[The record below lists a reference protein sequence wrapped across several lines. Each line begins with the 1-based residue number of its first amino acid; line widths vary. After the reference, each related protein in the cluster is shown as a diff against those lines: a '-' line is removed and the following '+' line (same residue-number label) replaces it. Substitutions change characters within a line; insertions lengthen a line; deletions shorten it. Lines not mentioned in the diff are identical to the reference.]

1 MGELGF
7 TLGTKLLG
15 YWVGVRTLTPAFVEF
30 SPLALFV
37 LTLEKVQLTT
47 VQSRERSPGGQ
58 SVPPGDRTRELP
70 ESQESFLLFILEVHN
85 NGKTSQS

>member
-1 MGELGF
+1 MGLSLSPSEMGELGF

-37 LTLEKVQLTT
+37 LTLEKV
-47 VQSRERSPGGQ
+47 
-58 SVPPGDRTRELP
+58 
-70 ESQESFLLFILEVHN
+70 
-85 NGKTSQS
+85 